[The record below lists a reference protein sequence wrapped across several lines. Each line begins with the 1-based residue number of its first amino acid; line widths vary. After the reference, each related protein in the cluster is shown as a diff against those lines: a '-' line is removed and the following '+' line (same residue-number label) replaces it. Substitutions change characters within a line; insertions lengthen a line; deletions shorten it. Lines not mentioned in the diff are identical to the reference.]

1 MEQIKSGL
9 MKLGLSGM
17 AQSLR
22 TLEETRKT
30 DSLSL
35 KDGLKLLLQA
45 EKDRRESNRYA
56 RLLKNAAFRYR
67 SSVEEL
73 SFDQSRGL
81 EEMRVLS
88 LATGSYIRNGEAVL
102 ITGAAGCGKSF
113 FASALGAQAC
123 RQGYTVTYYN
133 MQKLA
138 RCLKV
143 ARVEG
148 TIIRLFEKLAK
159 TELLIFDDF
168 GLAKMEN
175 QQQLDFMEIIEDRH
189 ARKAT
194 IIASQ
199 LPVSEWFDVFTDE
212 TLADSIIDRIA
223 YTAHRFELKGDS
235 LRKKR

>member
-1 MEQIKSGL
+1 MEQIRQGL
-9 MKLGLSGM
+9 TKLRLSGM
-17 AQSLR
+17 TQCLK
-22 TLEETRKT
+22 TLEETRRA

-35 KDGLKLLLQA
+35 KDGLMLLLQA
-45 EKDRRESNRYA
+45 EQDRRESNRYE

-67 SSVEEL
+67 ASVEEL

-88 LATGSYIRNGEAVL
+88 LATGNYIKNGEAVL

-113 FASALGAQAC
+113 LASALGAQAC
-123 RQGYTVTYYN
+123 RQGYTVAYYN

-138 RCLKV
+138 RSLKV

-159 TELLIFDDF
+159 IELLIMDDF

-194 IIASQ
+194 VIASQ
-199 LPVSEWFDVFTDE
+199 LPVTEWFDIFSDE
-212 TLADSIIDRIA
+212 TLADSIIDRIV
-223 YTAHRFELKGDS
+223 YTSHRFELIGDS